1 MRARPYER
9 FAKTE
14 GFAYLEGVQYSFTI
28 VGLVHG
34 DVRFRVRVVQVFQPF
49 AGGRVLKVHPF
60 EKRGGWEGVSEAL
73 TNLKAGKASAVKY
86 VFETGN
92 SASRGWNW

>member
-14 GFAYLEGVQYSFTI
+14 GFAYLEDVQYSFTI

-34 DVRFRVRVVQVFQPF
+34 DERFRVRVVQVFQPF
-49 AGGRVLKVHPF
+49 DGRRVV
-60 EKRGGWEGVSEAL
+60 EG
-73 TNLKAGKASAVKY
+73 AS
-86 VFETGN
+86 F
-92 SASRGWNW
+92 